1 MAGTYLIFSRI
12 CKRRVFCFRYAD
24 FYFRYGESTSAASQQ
39 TSKASQLSKEINKV
53 PLLLQNLMFSHL
65 SLDFEYS
72 QLFNVQGKLMFCLT

>member
-39 TSKASQLSKEINKV
+39 TSKASQLSKDLSKV
-53 PLLLQNLMFSHL
+53 PLLLQDLEVDSHFCAWFFFVSLNLNKF
-65 SLDFEYS
+65 
-72 QLFNVQGKLMFCLT
+72 

>member
-39 TSKASQLSKEINKV
+39 TSKASQLSKGRVQKKKKKGY
-53 PLLLQNLMFSHL
+53 L
-65 SLDFEYS
+65 SLW
-72 QLFNVQGKLMFCLT
+72 VLTPPPPKK